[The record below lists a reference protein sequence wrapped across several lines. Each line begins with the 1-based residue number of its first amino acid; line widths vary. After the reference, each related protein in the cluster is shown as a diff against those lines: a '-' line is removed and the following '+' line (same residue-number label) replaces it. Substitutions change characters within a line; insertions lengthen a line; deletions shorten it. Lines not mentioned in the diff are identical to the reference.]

1 MLRRLPLAV
10 SHASLTRVVPLI
22 FHQTLFF
29 VLLSFVFFVF
39 FVFFVVQSLSLLS
52 G

>member
-1 MLRRLPLAV
+1 VLRRLPLAV

-39 FVFFVVQSLSLLS
+39 FVVQSLSLLS